1 MIAALVLAAAAC
13 NGDCRAESLFV
24 HMERKL
30 LSRLVQLE
38 AKSHAEGSVH
48 ADATADLSIG
58 PAARLRARGTFQG
71 KPFDKSFDQ
80 PATAELRD
88 AFVLGLTRMGLL
100 HNVVRLAHD
109 QAPDHADGTVRDW
122 LRPVK
127 FRRVK
132 GGVGYVMNVGGT
144 ETGETTLLIDAKTKL
159 PRRRT
164 AVIHFPA
171 GDMRVTE
178 SYRFP
183 RKRAP

>member
-1 MIAALVLAAAAC
+1 MISALLLAAAAC
-13 NGDCRAESLFV
+13 NGDCRAESLFLQ
-24 HMERKL
+24 MERKL

-38 AKSHAEGSVH
+38 AKSHAEGSVQ

-58 PAARLRARGTFQG
+58 PAARVHATGTFQG
-71 KPFDKSFDQ
+71 KPFEKSFDQ
-80 PATAELRD
+80 PATPALRD

-127 FRRVK
+127 FRRVR
-132 GGVGYVMNVGGT
+132 GGVRYAITVGGT

-164 AVIHFPA
+164 AVIHFPG

-183 RKRAP
+183 VRR